1 MLQQVKSVVNSFDL
15 AQLAKDKD
23 QKQKDEYTDK
33 RKEEVEKALEIYKA
47 LDDVYSSNWNIPL
60 YSMDPSFHAKVAQ
73 IRERLRATKT
83 YQDDNYFIDPMS
95 WTWEKQIRQD
105 VADHK
110 EAVERAAEHFDLE
123 AMKDHSKVVAEAA
136 QASHDLAPI
145 AVAKNTTVG
154 EMVAD
159 H

>member
-1 MLQQVKSVVNSFDL
+1 
-15 AQLAKDKD
+15 
-23 QKQKDEYTDK
+23 
-33 RKEEVEKALEIYKA
+33 
-47 LDDVYSSNWNIPL
+47 
-60 YSMDPSFHAKVAQ
+60 MDPAFHDKVAQ
-73 IRERLRATKT
+73 TRERLRATKT
-83 YQDDNYFIDPMS
+83 YKDDNYFIDPLS

-105 VADHK
+105 VTDHK

-136 QASHDLAPI
+136 EASHDLAPI

-154 EMVAD
+154 EMVAY

>member
-23 QKQKDEYTDK
+23 QKKKDEYTDK

-60 YSMDPSFHAKVAQ
+60 YSMDPAFHAKVAQ

-83 YQDDNYFIDPMS
+83 Y
-95 WTWEKQIRQD
+95 
-105 VADHK
+105 
-110 EAVERAAEHFDLE
+110 
-123 AMKDHSKVVAEAA
+123 
-136 QASHDLAPI
+136 
-145 AVAKNTTVG
+145 
-154 EMVAD
+154 
-159 H
+159 